1 MFRLGTAWLVAS
13 VWFLALICE
22 FGIYLYVRD
31 TDLYSGR
38 SAPCSDH
45 QSNEGARNSTANSS
59 VAEEGGAGGS
69 ARDQEVDTW
78 RTARQKRF
86 PKYEGY
92 QQGRL
97 HFQDKDRSYS
107 GKRYQRYR
115 RRSRKKAEEDKARE
129 EELHADKK
137 NALDVGATNELLT
150 GDQSHQ
156 TADPAAVHVD
166 AGDAGG
172 AEGMAADDG
181 GGAGGFD
188 GGADGGGG
196 GGG

>member
-1 MFRLGTAWLVAS
+1 MFRLGMAWLVAS

-45 QSNEGARNSTANSS
+45 QSSEGARNSTANSS

-69 ARDQEVDTW
+69 TRDQEVDTW

-92 QQGRL
+92 LQGRQQEL
-97 HFQDKDRSYS
+97 PSS

-129 EELHADKK
+129 KELHADKK

-156 TADPAAVHVD
+156 TADPAAAHVD
-166 AGDAGG
+166 AGDAG